1 MTKISSQ
8 LELKVLA
15 DMEDLQK
22 AIKNALDDQIKDK
35 DEEIETVQVM

>member
-1 MTKISSQ
+1 M
-8 LELKVLA
+8 ELKVLA